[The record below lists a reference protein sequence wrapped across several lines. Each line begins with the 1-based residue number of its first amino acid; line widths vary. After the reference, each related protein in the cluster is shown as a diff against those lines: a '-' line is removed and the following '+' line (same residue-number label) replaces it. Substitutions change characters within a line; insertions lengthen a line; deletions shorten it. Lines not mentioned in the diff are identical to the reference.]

1 MMSTRSPVLRTLV
14 IGAVLAFALVMVLP
28 TGAVT
33 PLGAVS
39 AESSHSAL
47 ASFAP
52 RISESALG
60 VSASSIVRALIPN
73 SGGISYL
80 AGNGTEAVFGYF
92 LANGSS
98 ELAEFNGTTGAI
110 TDLQD
115 LGGGYT
121 SYQNGVVWTGSEY
134 LISDYNTTLGMTTF
148 ETYTD
153 LAGLHTVTLPVSA
166 SIAWTLPG
174 VTGGRL
180 YLFGGGM
187 LVALNAGTLA
197 HVKTYSSILP
207 TGTII
212 ESVAAE
218 DGRVYFGGSITPAGA
233 GTYAFYGY
241 ITLHSAL
248 LTQLSP
254 RASYPSDITTA
265 VISVVTLHNQV
276 YFGGETVVFSTSP
289 TFVYYTTGAILLI
302 YHPSTHA
309 MTNLSGLLPSNTSV
323 DQLLPMGND
332 VGIAA
337 PDYNLTLGEDVIP
350 HFFVLHGGTSLTNKT
365 GVVGIHLGVYAVQ
378 YVVSSGHLIASGFD
392 LKNDS
397 ATILESIPTS
407 RLV

>member
-1 MMSTRSPVLRTLV
+1 MSSRNTIMRSLV
-14 IGAVLAFALVMVLP
+14 IGAAVAFALLMVLP
-28 TGAVT
+28 TGAGT

-47 ASFAP
+47 ASFVP
-52 RISESALG
+52 RISGSALG
-60 VSASSIVRALIPN
+60 ASAGSIVRALIPN

-80 AGNGTEAVFGYF
+80 AGNGTEAVFGYY
-92 LANGSS
+92 LANGSG

-134 LISDYNTTLGMTTF
+134 LISDYNTTLGTTTF

-166 SIAWTLPG
+166 KISWTLPG

-180 YLFGGGM
+180 YLFGGGK
-187 LVALNAGTLA
+187 LVALNAGTFA

-207 TGTII
+207 AGTFI

-218 DGRVYFGGSITPAGA
+218 DGRLYFGGSITPAGA

-241 ITLHSAL
+241 IALRSGL

-254 RASYPSDITTA
+254 TASYPSDVSTA
-265 VISVVTLHNQV
+265 VISVVPLHNLV
-276 YFGGETVVFSTSP
+276 YFGGETEVFSASP
-289 TFVYYTTGAILLI
+289 FEYYTTGAILLI
-302 YHPSTHA
+302 YHPGTLA

-323 DQLLPMGND
+323 DQLLPMGNSI
-332 VGIAA
+332 GIAA

-365 GVVGIHLGVYAVQ
+365 GVVGIHLGVYAFQ
-378 YVVSSGHLIASGFD
+378 CVVSSGHLIASGFD